1 MVDETKN
8 GIGCAE
14 FEALL
19 SEALDGDGQLN
30 AAHQRSFDAHR
41 RECAVCGPLFAEAQA
56 GRQWL
61 RSLGTVE
68 PPAHLVH
75 NILIATSGVVS
86 KRVLKAAS
94 GERKIPLG
102 EQARE
107 WWDSFSASYFRPA
120 AAFVRQPRFAMSFG
134 MIFFSLSLVLNFA
147 GVKASDVARINLRP
161 SAVRH
166 AYNEAQIKVVHY
178 YDNIRFVYEIESKL
192 HELKRANTPAE
203 PSVREEKE
211 NRKNNTT
218 EQQERNQD
226 RNYSGEYNQ
235 LLMAGLEDVPSVVKG
250 TMNGRYV

>member
-1 MVDETKN
+1 MVNETKY
-8 GIGCAE
+8 GMECAE

-19 SEALDGDGQLN
+19 SEALDGDGQLS
-30 AAHQRSFDAHR
+30 AAHKLSFDAHR
-41 RECAVCGPLFAEAQA
+41 RDCAACGPLFADALA
-56 GRQWL
+56 GRKLL

-75 NILIATSGVVS
+75 NILMATSGVVS
-86 KRVLKAAS
+86 KRALKAAADDV
-94 GERKIPLG
+94 RTPLG

-107 WWDSFSASYFRPA
+107 WWDSFSASFFRPA

-134 MIFFSLSLVLNFA
+134 MIFFSLSLILNFA

-161 SAVRH
+161 TAVRH

-178 YDNIRFVYEIESKL
+178 YDNIRLVYEIESKL
-192 HELKRANTPAE
+192 RELKRANTPAE
-203 PSVREEKE
+203 PGAVEEKE

-218 EQQERNQD
+218 EQQEPKQD
-226 RNYSGEYNQ
+226 RNYSQEHNQ
-235 LLMAGLEDVPSVVKG
+235 PVLAALEDVPSVVKG

>member
-1 MVDETKN
+1 MVNEMKHRME
-8 GIGCAE
+8 CAE

-19 SEALDGDGQLN
+19 SEALDGDGRVS
-30 AAHQRSFDAHR
+30 AARQRSFDAHR
-41 RECAVCGPLFAEAQA
+41 RECAVCGPMFAEAQA

-61 RSLGTVE
+61 RTLGTVE
-68 PPAHLVH
+68 APAHLVH

-86 KRVLKAAS
+86 KRAQKAAS
-94 GERKIPLG
+94 GDVKTPFG

-107 WWDSFSASYFRPA
+107 WWDSFAAAYFRPVIGL
-120 AAFVRQPRFAMSFG
+120 VRQPRFAMSFG
-134 MIFFSLSLVLNFA
+134 MVFFSLSLVLNFA
-147 GVKASDVARINLRP
+147 GFKASDLARINLRP

-192 HELKRANTPAE
+192 RELKRANTPAE
-203 PSVREEKE
+203 PGAVEEKE

-218 EQQERNQD
+218 EQQEQKQD
-226 RNYSGEYNQ
+226 RNYSEEYSQ
-235 LLMAGLEDVPSVVKG
+235 PVLAGLEEIPSVVKG